1 MVSCWIRASQSL
13 YVCPKNLRPLDSS
26 LLVTLPGDREID
38 VISLKRLVVQNLRCW
53 LFGFAVANLLLT
65 TTVSAGAG
73 LVPAPPSINADSY
86 ILVDF
91 DTGEVLVEHNPDLKL
106 PPASLTKLMTAYI
119 LAQEVELGR
128 LGLNDV
134 VPVSRNAWSQNPVFN
149 GSSLMW
155 IEPGKVV
162 TVAQLERGIVISSG
176 NDATVAIAEHIAGSE
191 KAFVDLM
198 NQYASEMNLV
208 STHFENSHGLPHPDH
223 SSTARDLAALAIAAI
238 RDHPDRYTVYK
249 ERSYTYNDITQY
261 NRNHLLREDDT
272 VDGLKT
278 GYTREAGYGLVAS
291 AKRKGMRLISVVM
304 GSSSTGSRKAE
315 TRNLLNYGFRFY
327 ETVRPLAPEQVLV
340 ENRVW
345 KGLSEQVSLG
355 VTRDVVLTLPRAS
368 VEITQSVEVDTPLI
382 APLLVGDVVGRVLL
396 SRNGEAVA
404 EIPLEVL
411 NNVEAAGFFAR
422 LWDSIVLWFQ
432 GLAG

>member
-1 MVSCWIRASQSL
+1 M
-13 YVCPKNLRPLDSS
+13 NL
-26 LLVTLPGDREID
+26 LP
-38 VISLKRLVVQNLRCW
+38 
-53 LFGFAVANLLLT
+53 VANAT
-65 TTVSAGAG
+65 ANVN

-91 DTGEVLVEHNPDLKL
+91 DTGSVLVEHNPDLKL

-128 LGLNDV
+128 LRLDDV

-155 IEPGKVV
+155 IEPGKPV
-162 TVAQLERGIVISSG
+162 TVSELERGIVISSG

-191 KAFVDLM
+191 GAFVDLM
-198 NQYASEMNLV
+198 NQYANEMNLA

-223 SSTARDLAALAIAAI
+223 LSTARDLAVLAIAAI
-238 RDHPDRYTVYK
+238 RDHPERYAVYK

-261 NRNHLLREDDT
+261 NRNHLLREDET

-291 AKRKGMRLISVVM
+291 AQRKGMRLVSVVM
-304 GSSSTGSRKAE
+304 GSSSTASRKAE
-315 TRNLLNYGFRFY
+315 TRSLLNYGFRFY
-327 ETVRPLAPEQVLV
+327 ETVRPLPLGESLV
-340 ENRVW
+340 EHRVW

-355 VTRDVVLTLPRAS
+355 INEEVVLTLPRSSAELS
-368 VEITQSVEVDTPLI
+368 QSIEVD
-382 APLLVGDVVGRVLL
+382 APLLAPLRKGDTVGRVVL
-396 SRNGEAVA
+396 SRDGESVA

-411 NNVEAAGFFAR
+411 VSVEAAGFFAR
-422 LWDSIVLWFQ
+422 LWDTIVLWFQ
-432 GLAG
+432 GLFG

>member
-1 MVSCWIRASQSL
+1 M
-13 YVCPKNLRPLDSS
+13 NL
-26 LLVTLPGDREID
+26 LP
-38 VISLKRLVVQNLRCW
+38 
-53 LFGFAVANLLLT
+53 VANAT
-65 TTVSAGAG
+65 ANVN

-91 DTGEVLVEHNPDLKL
+91 DTGSVLVEHNPDLKL

-128 LGLNDV
+128 LRLDDV

-155 IEPGKVV
+155 IEPGKPV
-162 TVAQLERGIVISSG
+162 TVSELERGIVISSG

-191 KAFVDLM
+191 EAFVDLM
-198 NQYASEMNLV
+198 NQYANEMNLA

-223 SSTARDLAALAIAAI
+223 LSTARDLAVLAIAAI
-238 RDHPDRYTVYK
+238 RDHPERYAVYK

-261 NRNHLLREDDT
+261 NRNHLLREDET

-291 AKRKGMRLISVVM
+291 AQRKGMRLVSVVM
-304 GSSSTGSRKAE
+304 GSSSTASRKAE
-315 TRNLLNYGFRFY
+315 TRSLLNYGFRFY
-327 ETVRPLAPEQVLV
+327 ETVRPLPLGESLV
-340 ENRVW
+340 EHRVW

-355 VTRDVVLTLPRAS
+355 INEEVVLTLPRSSAELS
-368 VEITQSVEVDTPLI
+368 QSIEVD
-382 APLLVGDVVGRVLL
+382 APLLAPLRKGDTVGRVVL
-396 SRNGEAVA
+396 SRDGESVA
-404 EIPLEVL
+404 DIPLEVL
-411 NNVEAAGFFAR
+411 VPVEAAGFFAR
-422 LWDSIVLWFQ
+422 LWDTIVLWFQ
-432 GLAG
+432 SLFG